1 MTGGI
6 YWLASYPK
14 SGNTWFRIF
23 LQSLLSSN
31 SNQLD
36 INRNELGVIA
46 ADRIWLDNVLCLST
60 SDLTEEEIDNFR
72 PNVYDWTMCDKNQK
86 YHKVHDAWSL
96 LHDGRAVLSVKATR
110 GVLYVV
116 RNPLDLAISYA
127 SYSGLSINQ
136 IIEILSNKNFVLSD
150 CSEDIGSQVRQKL
163 SSWSGHVL
171 SYLDEAATKV
181 PFELIRYEDMNREQL
196 ITFTRATQFL
206 GIQSDMEHIQRALDR
221 STFDILK
228 RQENELGFVEHT
240 HSTENFFRKGIVGEW
255 QDVLTPFQIAR
266 IIDQHGEVMTRLGYL
281 DEKGYPTSLIMQ

>member
-1 MTGGI
+1 MTSGI

-23 LQSLLSSN
+23 LQCFLSSN

-36 INRNELGVIA
+36 INRNELGAIA
-46 ADRIWLDNVLCLST
+46 ADRSWLEHVLCLST
-60 SDLTEEEIDNFR
+60 SDLTQDEIDNFR
-72 PNVYDWTMCDKNQK
+72 PNIYDWTMRDKNQT

-96 LHDGRAVLSVKATR
+96 LPDGRAVLSVKATR
-110 GVLYVV
+110 GVLYIV
-116 RNPLDLAISYA
+116 RNPLDLVISYA
-127 SYSGLSINQ
+127 KFSGLSINQ
-136 IIEILSNKNFVLSD
+136 IIERLGSKNFVLSD
-150 CSEDIGSQVRQKL
+150 CSEDFSHQVRQKL

-206 GIQSDMEHIQRALDR
+206 GMQSDMEHIQSALDR

-228 RQENELGFVEHT
+228 QQENELGFVEHT
-240 HSTENFFRKGIVGEW
+240 HSTENFFRKGMVGEW
-255 QDVLTPFQIAR
+255 QDVLNPSQITR

-281 DEKGYPTSLIMQ
+281 DDKGYPTSLIMQ

>member
-72 PNVYDWTMCDKNQK
+72 PNIYDWTMRDKNQK

-96 LHDGRAVLSVKATR
+96 LHDGRAVLSVKATS
-110 GVLYVV
+110 GVLYIV
-116 RNPLDLAISYA
+116 RNPLDLVISYA
-127 SYSGLSINQ
+127 SFSGLSINQ
-136 IIEILSNKNFVLSD
+136 IIEKLSNKNYVLSD
-150 CSEDIGSQVRQKL
+150 CSEDIGHQVRQKL

-171 SYLDEAATKV
+171 SYLDEAASKV

-240 HSTENFFRKGIVGEW
+240 HSPENFFRKGMVGEW
-255 QDVLTPFQIAR
+255 QDVLTPSQIAR